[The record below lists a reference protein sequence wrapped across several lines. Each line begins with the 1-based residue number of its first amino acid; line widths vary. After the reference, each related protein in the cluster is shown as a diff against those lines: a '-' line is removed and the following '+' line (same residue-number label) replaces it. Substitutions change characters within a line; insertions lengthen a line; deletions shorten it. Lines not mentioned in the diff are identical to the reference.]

1 MDVSQEILDEF
12 LDELT
17 YLKRFWMNERILVLW
32 IYKEV
37 YIGVCSTKIQT
48 IHPKS
53 LTKSLI

>member
-32 IYKEV
+32 IYTEV

-53 LTKSLI
+53 LI